1 MENDESVK
9 HMDDKITRWG
19 IIGLGKIA
27 RKFADDLRLLPNAQ
41 LHAVASTSLERAQS
55 FAADYGAPHAFG
67 RYEDLVKCPDLDVV
81 YVATPHVLH
90 CENSLLCLE
99 NGLPVLCEKP
109 FAMNSAE
116 ARRMVGAARR
126 NRVFLMEALWT
137 RFIPAVDHALH
148 LVSEGAIGQLHTVK
162 SDFGFILPFD
172 PHSRIYDKAL
182 GGGSLLDIG
191 IYPALL
197 ALFMFGKPAPED
209 ILAAATFT
217 RTDVDESC
225 VFSFQY
231 PQNKLA
237 LGHSTVAANT
247 PVEAWLYGTEGTIY
261 LHPRWHHAQKL
272 TVSKYEGREETTQ
285 EIDMPY
291 EGWGY
296 AYEARHVM
304 ACLREGRLESDLIPL
319 DFSLDL
325 AETLETIREKIG
337 LTYD

>member
-1 MENDESVK
+1 MA
-9 HMDDKITRWG
+9 DKITRWG

-27 RKFADDLRLLPNAQ
+27 RKFADDLRRVPNAK
-41 LHAVASTSLERAQS
+41 LHAVASSSLERSLA
-55 FAADYGAPHAFG
+55 FAAEYGAAHAYG
-67 RYEDLVKCPDLDVV
+67 HYEDIVKCADLDVV

-90 CENSLLCLE
+90 CENTLMCLE

-109 FAMNSAE
+109 FAMNSAQ

-137 RFIPAVDHALH
+137 RFIPAVDHALQ
-148 LVSEGAIGQLHTVK
+148 LVSEGAIGQVHTVK
-162 SDFGFILPFD
+162 SDFGFKLPFD

-197 ALFMFGKPAPED
+197 ALFVLGKPEAED
-209 ILAAATFT
+209 ILAAAAFT

-225 VFSFQY
+225 AFTFQY
-231 PQNKLA
+231 PQGKLA

-261 LHPRWHHAQKL
+261 LHPRWHHAQKIS
-272 TVSKYEGREETTQ
+272 VSRYEGREEVTR
-285 EIDMPY
+285 EIEMPY

-296 AYEARHVM
+296 AYEAMHVM
-304 ACLREGRLESDLIPL
+304 ECLREERLESDLVPL
-319 DFSLDL
+319 HFSLDL

-337 LTYD
+337 LEYE